1 MSSNEV
7 QIPKLYDD
15 IMFIKGGNAAGEYQL
30 RVLRKWSVFN
40 SVFPGNVESVDMV
53 MIDMNGHKIQA
64 TIPNLLLCL
73 FDNLID
79 EGNVYVLSN
88 LSVTYNLHEILGSYN
103 RYMLVFNVNTKVN
116 LSSSSSIAHYGMSL
130 IGSDNVLQLSERF
143 KYLVDVIGVITFIRH
158 NKNYFDDGTISTT
171 VSFKLTDH
179 RNSYDCELCGD
190 YVDLFRVLMEN
201 QPLGLPIVVLQFA
214 KITMQQGS
222 IVVQSVDHV
231 TRLYVNPVIHE
242 SIQFKTGLILALNQ
256 TRRLLGNCPTDKS
269 VGFRFDVSYQFKTIS
284 ELMDDP
290 QTGIF
295 IVNARIVDMIEL
307 NPWWYPVCRCDI
319 IVESYLGAYFCE
331 NCHATEFSAVPK
343 YRVKMVLED
352 ETGACFIEAYDHV
365 MLPISLVDP
374 NNPILP
380 EAFFPR
386 AFDSVMGK
394 SIVLI
399 LHKTV
404 HIDKFL
410 DPVYE
415 VRCVSDDPQV
425 MNFYASIG
433 LCRIPSK
440 IVPNLID
447 PECNLMKK
455 KVYRPPVTS
464 TERLLDEYLGPVYRR
479 NPPCDDAESSSAAAG
494 KSRLVRQCSSSLF
507 VLDSLNEC
515 EGFHITME
523 YSIDNISRFSVCS
536 LMFRNDV
543 VIVY

>member
-1 MSSNEV
+1 MSSTEV
-7 QIPKLYDD
+7 QTRKLYDD
-15 IMFIKGGNAAGEYQL
+15 IMLIKGGNAAGEYQL
-30 RVLRKWSVFN
+30 RVLRKWTVSN

-53 MIDMNGHKIQA
+53 LIDRNGHKIQA

-79 EGNVYVLSN
+79 EGNVYVMSN

-103 RYMLVFNVNTKVN
+103 RYMLVFNVNTNVN

-143 KYLVDVIGVITFIRH
+143 KYLVEMSKSLLDC
-158 NKNYFDDGTISTT
+158 
-171 VSFKLTDH
+171 

-222 IVVQSVDHV
+222 IVVQSVDRV
-231 TRLYVNPVIHE
+231 TRLYVNPVFPE

-256 TRRLLGNCPTDKS
+256 TRRLLGNCPMDKS

-284 ELMDDP
+284 ELLDDP

-295 IVNARIVDMIEL
+295 IVNARIVDMVEL

-380 EAFFPR
+380 AAFFPR

-425 MNFYASIG
+425 INFYASMG

-440 IVPNLID
+440 VVPNLID

-455 KVYRPPVTS
+455 KVYRSPATT

-494 KSRLVRQCSSSLF
+494 KSRVVRPR
-507 VLDSLNEC
+507 LN
-515 EGFHITME
+515 
-523 YSIDNISRFSVCS
+523 
-536 LMFRNDV
+536 
-543 VIVY
+543 